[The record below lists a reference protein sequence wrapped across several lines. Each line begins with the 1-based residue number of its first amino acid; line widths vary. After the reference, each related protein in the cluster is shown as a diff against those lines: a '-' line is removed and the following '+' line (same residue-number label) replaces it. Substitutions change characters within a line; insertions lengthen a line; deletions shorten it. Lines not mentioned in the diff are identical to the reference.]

1 MAKGP
6 PNYLATATLVVGSA
20 ALASRVFSYFFS
32 QVTYSEYPVSFILGG
47 IAAIMGWV
55 AIREPERQ
63 IQSLLGLV
71 FGGVA
76 FFTSFTPVSF

>member
-1 MAKGP
+1 MAKQP
-6 PNYLATATLVVGSA
+6 PNYMATTTLVVGSA
-20 ALASRVFSYFFS
+20 ALAARAFSYFFS
-32 QVTYSEYPVSFILGG
+32 QFTYSEYPVSFILGG

-63 IQSLLGLV
+63 IQSALGLI

-76 FFTSFTPVSF
+76 FFTSFTPISF

>member
-1 MAKGP
+1 MI
-6 PNYLATATLVVGSA
+6 LQSLD
-20 ALASRVFSYFFS
+20 LLR
-32 QVTYSEYPVSFILGG
+32 QDPVSFILGG

-76 FFTSFTPVSF
+76 FFTSFTPISF